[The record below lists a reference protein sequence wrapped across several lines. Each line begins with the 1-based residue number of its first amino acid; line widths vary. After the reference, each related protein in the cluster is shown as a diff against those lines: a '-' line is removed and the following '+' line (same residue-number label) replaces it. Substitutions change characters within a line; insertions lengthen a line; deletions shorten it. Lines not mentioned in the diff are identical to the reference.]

1 MIKYRYKTLARGFH
15 RKDCENAI
23 RSVAQR
29 HSINI
34 IELGVTEDH
43 ANVVAEIPPEISVS
57 YEIGPLK
64 GASSYGLF
72 RNNTNFR
79 KTHGQGYFWA
89 RGHFYRSMS
98 NVTDDVVM
106 RYVRE
111 DNNHRQR
118 KLTNGNPTYLGVGNL
133 SLVLSIYKHD
143 RRQ

>member
-1 MIKYRYKTLARGFH
+1 
-15 RKDCENAI
+15 
-23 RSVAQR
+23 
-29 HSINI
+29 
-34 IELGVTEDH
+34 
-43 ANVVAEIPPEISVS
+43 
-57 YEIGPLK
+57 
-64 GASSYGLF
+64 
-72 RNNTNFR
+72 
-79 KTHGQGYFWA
+79 
-89 RGHFYRSMS
+89 MS